1 MKTFLIGGARSG
13 KSSLAAAWACE
24 STDDVCC
31 LVTGLATDAEMA
43 ARIER
48 HRAERPPHWHVRE
61 APRSLGR
68 ALREVSGKHR
78 LVLVDCLTVW
88 TSNCLWPPE
97 RMTESSVSDLPPDQ
111 ERWCAER
118 DDFLTALRTCASDVI
133 VVSNEV
139 GSGIVPFA
147 AAARLFR
154 DEHGWL
160 NQAVAGACDET
171 FLVVAGMAVR
181 LSSQR

>member
-13 KSSLAAAWACE
+13 KSSLAAAWASE
-24 STDDVCC
+24 STEDVCC
-31 LVTGLATDAEMA
+31 LVTGVATDAEMA
-43 ARIER
+43 ARIEK
-48 HRAERPPHWHVRE
+48 HRAERPAHWHVRE
-61 APRSLGR
+61 APQSLGR
-68 ALREVSGKHR
+68 ALREVSGKHP
-78 LVLVDCLTVW
+78 LVLIDCLTVW

-97 RMTESSVSDLPPDQ
+97 RIMESTGSDLPPDQ
-111 ERWCAER
+111 ERWRAER
-118 DDFLTALRTCASDVI
+118 DDFLAALRTCGSDVI

-160 NQAVAGACDET
+160 NQGVAAACDAT
-171 FLVVAGMAVR
+171 YLVVAGMAVR